1 MYMIKIALAVPC
13 RGFIENAPLIFQQHN
28 DFYCS
33 EDNETYSM
41 EEVIVTNDNAKQVK
55 LDADIILTRG
65 LLAEILANLPGEI
78 PVVQISIPTADIL
91 RAVRKCTRIYGQKDI
106 AIIAAGN
113 MLAGITGLYDLCDA
127 PIKTYLLSPSWN
139 NEALVDQAVS
149 EGCQIILGGVNTCRY
164 ADMIHVPSMVIQTS
178 KEAFWGALTSVKRT
192 ASIFRK
198 EQEKA
203 FCLHT
208 ILDTSHDGIIFI
220 DQARRVTT
228 MNIKAHSILDIQDN
242 CLGRRILDIP
252 FPLELKNLLSDNR
265 EYSNELLHM
274 NRTLLNISKTFV
286 KINEHTAG
294 SVITLQL
301 VNEIQSLEGDIRKR
315 ISDQGHVARL
325 TFDDVIG
332 ISSAM
337 TSLKKTAVKYSAT
350 SSNIL
355 LIGESGTGKEVFAQS
370 IHNASSRKSL
380 PFVAVNCAA
389 IPENLLESELF
400 GYVPGAFTGARK
412 NGKAGLFELAHRGT
426 IFLDEIGEIPMALQ
440 AKLLRVLQEREIMR
454 VGGDSVTQ
462 VDIRIIAA
470 TNKKLEQLVKDNL
483 FREDLFYRLDVL
495 RITIPPLDKRRQDI
509 PLLIESYMEKNFPDV
524 TISEEAKE
532 LLSRAHWAGNVRQ
545 LFNICERLAV
555 LCSHNHID
563 RSCVELVFPEGRAAA
578 RTESRQENQLQPSGS
593 LHPEPVLSGSASPPS
608 PEPYQDEAAR
618 IQWALGACRYH
629 KGKAAVMLG
638 ISRSTLWRKIQLYHI
653 ED

>member
-1 MYMIKIALAVPC
+1 MVKIALVVPC
-13 RGFIENAPLIFQQHN
+13 EGFIENAALIFQQHN
-28 DFYCS
+28 DFYHS
-33 EDNETYSM
+33 EDDEAYSM
-41 EEVIVTNDNAKQVK
+41 KEVIVTSANAKQVT

-65 LLAEILANLPGEI
+65 LLAEILANLSGDI

-91 RAVRKCTRIYGQKDI
+91 RAIRKCTQIYGPRKI

-127 PIKTYLLSPSWN
+127 PIKTYLLSPAWN

-149 EGCQIILGGVNTCRY
+149 EGCEIILGGINTCRY
-164 ADMIHVPSMVIQTS
+164 ADMIHIPNMVIKTS
-178 KEAFWGALTSVKRT
+178 KEAFWGALTSAKRT
-192 ASIFRK
+192 ASLFRK

-203 FCLHT
+203 FRLHT

-220 DQARRVTT
+220 DQARRITT
-228 MNIKAHSILDIQDN
+228 MNIKAHAILDIQDN
-242 CLGRRILDIP
+242 CLGERIIDVP
-252 FPLELKNLLSDNR
+252 FPLEFKNLLSDNR
-265 EYSNELLHM
+265 EYNNELLQL

-286 KINEHTAG
+286 KTNACTAG

-315 ISDQGHVARL
+315 ISEQGHVARL
-325 TFDDVIG
+325 TFDDIIG
-332 ISSAM
+332 ISPAMSA
-337 TSLKKTAVKYSAT
+337 LKETARKYSAT

-370 IHNASSRKSL
+370 IHNASSRRNL

-389 IPENLLESELF
+389 IPDNLLESELF

-412 NGKAGLFELAHRGT
+412 NGKAGLFELAHKGT
-426 IFLDEIGEIPMALQ
+426 IFLDEIGEIPMPLQ

-454 VGGDSVTQ
+454 VGGDSVTH

-470 TNKKLEQLVKDNL
+470 TNKNLEQLVKDRL

-495 RITIPPLDKRRQDI
+495 RITIPPLDKRREDI
-509 PLLIESYMEKNFPDV
+509 PLLIEDYIKKAFPAV
-524 TISEEAKE
+524 TISVEAKE
-532 LLSRAHWAGNVRQ
+532 LLRQAHWGGNVRQ

-555 LCSHNHID
+555 LCLHNHID
-563 RSCVELVFPEGRAAA
+563 RTCVELVFPQGSVPEGA
-578 RTESRQENQLQPSGS
+578 EDRQEAP
-593 LHPEPVLSGSASPPS
+593 SASVSYSKSNGSMQDLASGISQETP
-608 PEPYQDEAAR
+608 QDER
-618 IQWALGACRYH
+618 IQIQRALTACRYN
-629 KGKAAVMLG
+629 KGNAALMLG
-638 ISRSTLWRKIQLYHI
+638 ISRSTLWRKMREYHM
-653 ED
+653 EE